1 MKIPRRQF
9 LELAAVVVA
18 LPAVSRIAR
27 AQGYPSRPITM
38 IVPFPPGGGTDVVGR
53 LLAERMR
60 VSLGQPVIIENVGG
74 ANGSIGV
81 GRAARAASDGYTF
94 ALGAWSTF
102 VANGAIYTPTY
113 DLLMDFEP
121 VSLVASQPYLI
132 VARKTMAAGDLKGLI
147 AWLKENQDRASA
159 GTQGVGGSS
168 HIGGAFFQSATGT
181 RFQFVPYRG
190 GAPAIQDL
198 VAGQIDLMVAALG
211 DCLEQVRAGN
221 IRAYAVTAAGRL
233 AATPD
238 VPTVDEAG
246 LPGFY
251 FSNWFAFWAPA
262 RSPKSNIAKLNA
274 AIVEALSDSRVR
286 ARLAD
291 LGQEIFPREQ
301 QTPEALAAFH
311 KAEIE
316 KWWPIIKAAGIKAQ

>member
-113 DLLMDFEP
+113 DLLKDFEP

-132 VARKTMAAGDLKGLI
+132 VAR
-147 AWLKENQDRASA
+147 N
-159 GTQGVGGSS
+159 
-168 HIGGAFFQSATGT
+168 
-181 RFQFVPYRG
+181 
-190 GAPAIQDL
+190 
-198 VAGQIDLMVAALG
+198 
-211 DCLEQVRAGN
+211 C
-221 IRAYAVTAAGRL
+221 
-233 AATPD
+233 
-238 VPTVDEAG
+238 
-246 LPGFY
+246 
-251 FSNWFAFWAPA
+251 
-262 RSPKSNIAKLNA
+262 
-274 AIVEALSDSRVR
+274 
-286 ARLAD
+286 
-291 LGQEIFPREQ
+291 
-301 QTPEALAAFH
+301 
-311 KAEIE
+311 
-316 KWWPIIKAAGIKAQ
+316 